1 MNAPTQNMQI
11 TVNYQTKKT
20 INRCA
25 NILGTTANYLISDI
39 LDQSVEELEAF
50 TKAFLDKKKWHEDTG
65 ATHET
70 ISEEFFSRFQDD
82 SEIEIFSS
90 DPNDGLPNEP
100 TGNFQPISNF
110 K

>member
-1 MNAPTQNMQI
+1 MIKQNI
-11 TVNYQTKKT
+11 NVTLNYQTKKT

-25 NILGTTANYLISDI
+25 NILGTTANDLISDI
-39 LDQSVEELEAF
+39 LDEGLEELEAF
-50 TKAFLDKKKWHEDTG
+50 TEAFLNKKKWLEDTG
-65 ATHET
+65 STAET
-70 ISEEFFSRFQDD
+70 VTEQFLSRLQDD
-82 SEIEIFSS
+82 SEVEFFSS